1 MKITITHD
9 QSTIDPSETYSE
21 EDFRLVKAAY
31 EKELEVEILKA
42 FPKAEIVFACGGDC
56 CIKVEFPEHWVEPM
70 EIWELED
77 EITNI
82 VADVYATGNFWL

>member
-1 MKITITHD
+1 MKITINHD
-9 QSTIDPSETYSE
+9 QCSIDPSGTYPDR
-21 EDFRLVKAAY
+21 DFQLVKAAY
-31 EKELEVEILKA
+31 EKELEVEISKA
-42 FPKAEIVFACGGDC
+42 FPKAEIVFVCGGSR

-70 EIWELED
+70 EIWEFED

>member
-1 MKITITHD
+1 MKITISHD
-9 QSTIDPSETYSE
+9 QSSIDPSGAYSD
-21 EDFRLVKAAY
+21 EDFKTVKAAY
-31 EKELEVEILKA
+31 EKELEFEILKA